1 MGSALLPAGAPVA
14 AVLAWRYLITAVL
27 LVPVAL
33 PVLRRSGLAP
43 RDLAQQAVLG
53 ILGHAVFLGGVF
65 GGTAAGV
72 DPGTSAIVCA
82 MQPLV
87 ILVVLRVRHGE
98 RIGGRRTAGI
108 VLGTAAVLLA
118 VGGVAASGGVAVLLP
133 LASLLGLSGSAL
145 LERRWRPRTEPLA
158 ALSLQVLAATLVLL
172 PVAAVTGGL
181 DLIPGPGLLPGPPL
195 LAALAW
201 LVLLSGIGGYLGF
214 LQCLR
219 RIGAS
224 ATSSLLYLT
233 PAVTALWSWLM
244 LGTSPAPAQLAA
256 LVLSGLAVGLLLR
269 RPAPGEGSTL
279 RRATRGLDGPA
290 PGEGSRTAHAD
301 PSPRRPAVT
310 PAARRPRRSAGTT
323 PRCGP

>member
-1 MGSALLPAGAPVA
+1 MGSALLPAGTPVA
-14 AVLAWRYLITAVL
+14 AVLAWRYLITAAL
-27 LVPVAL
+27 LVPSAL
-33 PVLRRSGLAP
+33 PVLWRSGLAP
-43 RDLAQQAVLG
+43 RDLARQAVLG

-72 DPGTSAIVCA
+72 DPGTSALVCA

-87 ILVVLRVRHGE
+87 ILVVLRMRDGE
-98 RIGGRRTAGI
+98 RIGGRRAAGI
-108 VLGTAAVLLA
+108 GLGTAAVLLA

-145 LERRWRPRTEPLA
+145 LERRWRPRTESLA
-158 ALSLQVLAATLVLL
+158 ALTLQVLAATLVLL
-172 PVAAVTGGL
+172 PVAAITGGL
-181 DLIPGPGLLPGPPL
+181 DLTPGPGLLPGAPL

-233 PAVTALWSWLM
+233 PAVTALWAWLM
-244 LGTSPAPAQLAA
+244 LGTTPAPAQLAA

-310 PAARRPRRSAGTT
+310 PAARRPRRSAGTA

>member
-1 MGSALLPAGAPVA
+1 MGSALLPPGTPVA
-14 AVLAWRYLITAVL
+14 GVLAWRYLIPAAL

-33 PVLRRSGLAP
+33 PALRRSGLTP
-43 RDLAQQAVLG
+43 RDLARQAVLG

-65 GGTAAGV
+65 AGTAAGV
-72 DPGTSAIVCA
+72 DPGTSALVCA

-87 ILVVLRVRHGE
+87 ILLVLRARRGE
-98 RIGGRRTAGI
+98 RIGGRRAAGI

-118 VGGVAASGGVAVLLP
+118 VGGIAASGGGAVLLP

-145 LERRWRPRTEPLA
+145 LDRRWRSRAEPLA
-158 ALSLQVLAATLVLL
+158 ALALQVLAAMLVLL

-181 DLIPGPGLLPGPPL
+181 DLIPGPGLLPGAPL

-224 ATSSLLYLT
+224 APRSLLYLT
-233 PAVTALWSWLM
+233 PAVTALWAWLM
-244 LGTSPAPAQLAA
+244 LGTTPAPAQLAA
-256 LVLSGLAVGLLLR
+256 LVLSGLAVALLLHR
-269 RPAPGEGSTL
+269 SAPG
-279 RRATRGLDGPA
+279 AGP
-290 PGEGSRTAHAD
+290 RTVLAE
-301 PSPRRPAVT
+301 PSPRSLGVT
-310 PAARRPRRSAGTT
+310 PAARTPRR
-323 PRCGP
+323 